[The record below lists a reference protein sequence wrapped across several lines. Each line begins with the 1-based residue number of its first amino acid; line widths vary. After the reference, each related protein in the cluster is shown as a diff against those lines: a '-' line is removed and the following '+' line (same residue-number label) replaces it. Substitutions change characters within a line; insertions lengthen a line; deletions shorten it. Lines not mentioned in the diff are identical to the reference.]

1 MAGSRSSASDPRG
14 PGPGPDLLAVLE
26 RQAGRYVPGPELTA
40 LAEAVGRRHGD
51 ALLGILFYG
60 SCLRTGNPLDG
71 LVDLYVVVDRY
82 RSAYRNPVLALLNG
96 LLPPNVFYLEVP
108 VAGARVRCKY
118 ALFSGG
124 HLLRGTSPR
133 WFQTYLWGRLAQP
146 AAVLYARDEAARA
159 VLVRALGQAVVT
171 FLSRALPALPERFT
185 PVDLWDRALALSYG
199 TELRAERAGRTAHI
213 VDGDPTYYGA
223 VTPAALAALP
233 WSVAPVPA
241 APNEYRA
248 QIPHAV
254 RRRARGAWALRRV
267 QGKLLSVLRL
277 VKAAFTFQ
285 GGVDYLLWKL
295 ERHSGVRVEA
305 SERERRHPLIFGWG
319 LVWRLYRRG
328 AFR

>member
-1 MAGSRSSASDPRG
+1 MDPG
-14 PGPGPDLLAVLE
+14 ADLLAVLDHH
-26 RQAGRYVPGPELTA
+26 AGRLVPGPELTA
-40 LAEAVGRRHGD
+40 LAEAVRRRHGD

-60 SCLRTGNPLDG
+60 SCLRSGNPRDG

-82 RSAYRNPVLALLNG
+82 RPAYRNPLLALCNR
-96 LLPPNVFYLEVP
+96 LLPPNVFYLELP
-108 VAGARVRCKY
+108 VTGGRVRCKY
-118 ALFSGG
+118 ALFSRR

-133 WFQTYLWGRLAQP
+133 WFQSYLWGRLAQP
-146 AAVLYARDEAARA
+146 AAVLYARDPAARA
-159 VLVRALGQAVVT
+159 DLVRALGQAVVT
-171 FLSRALPALPERFT
+171 FLSRVLPAVPERFT
-185 PVDLWDRALALSYG
+185 PAELWDRGLTLSYG

-213 VDGDPTYYGA
+213 VDSDPAYYGA
-223 VTPAALAALP
+223 VTPAALLQLP
-233 WSVAPVPA
+233 WSVDVVPGEAGSCRVRIPA
-241 APNEYRA
+241 AARQQA
-248 QIPHAV
+248 
-254 RRRARGAWALRRV
+254 RRAWALRRV

-277 VKAAFTFQ
+277 AKAAFTFQ